1 MADKYVLTLPARYPR
16 TCHLIY
22 LCAPLLLLLL
32 LNALDL
38 RCMTTAA
45 LCCGQQVGV
54 DIFVIDPIFA
64 FIFVWSTGL
73 VEGRS
78 VENDILH
85 TIRYNFLSTVMW
97 LIILG
102 LCWAPLQIY
111 LFNRYPVQFRVLV
124 ADFIDLIWTCIVSFF
139 VHVRSR

>member
-22 LCAPLLLLLL
+22 MCAPLQLLLLYV
-32 LNALDL
+32 LDL
-38 RCMTTAA
+38 LDTTTVT

-54 DIFVIDPIFA
+54 DVFVIDPIFA

-85 TIRYNFLSTVMW
+85 TIRYNFLSMVMW
-97 LIILG
+97 PIILG
-102 LCWAPLQIY
+102 LCWARRKGGKFP
-111 LFNRYPVQFRVLV
+111 
-124 ADFIDLIWTCIVSFF
+124 DLSFAF
-139 VHVRSR
+139 RSRT